1 MNTIEE
7 LRLLLET
14 IGVNEDALVTVLT
27 SEELKEFDINELFDA
42 LQEENSFVYE
52 FIYLADA
59 QKYIL
64 FHDPDLSDSLKLA
77 YELGFDVIHLDIYT
91 LATILYE
98 EETISAFWAQRERIE
113 SLLQKIKEE
122 A

>member
-42 LQEENSFVYE
+42 LHEENSFVYE

-98 EETISAFWAQRERIE
+98 EETNSAFWAQRERIE